1 MKVEIMLKGLP
12 VAVLGDADASRQALA
27 RYRRAGALVSHYEC
41 PEAFGESLSSA
52 AAAPEKLAPDQPAPE
67 KLAPDQCAPRAAAP
81 ARPALVA
88 VVRNPGNAAYDAAW
102 SPVVDRFRA
111 LGVPVVEEPPA
122 GPRGHVTLVGGGPG
136 SRGLLTVDAVEAL
149 RDADVV
155 LFDRLAPWRDLAELT
170 TGLLVDVGKLPGHHK
185 VPQDEINRL
194 LVEHA
199 VGRVDGSERT
209 AGAGRTGGAG
219 ANVVRLKGGDPF
231 VFGRGAEEAAACA
244 EAGVP
249 VRVVSGISSSIA
261 VPAAAGIPVTHR
273 NMSHAFTVVS
283 GHAPLS
289 DAEHR
294 HLAGL
299 AGEGGTVVVLMGIA
313 NLPHLAAGLGRA
325 GLTAQTPLAVVE
337 RGHQPGQRT
346 TLTTLGAATVDTA
359 GCANPAVIVIGE
371 VVRLAADGTGA
382 AALAAG
388 LVGAA

>member
-1 MKVEIMLKGLP
+1 MQVEITLDGAP
-12 VAVLGDADASRQALA
+12 VVLLGEADASRQALA
-27 RYRRAGALVSHYEC
+27 RYRKAGATVAHFDSPTAYLRS
-41 PEAFGESLSSA
+41 AFTTVT
-52 AAAPEKLAPDQPAPE
+52 P
-67 KLAPDQCAPRAAAP
+67 P

-88 VVRNPGNAAYDAAW
+88 VVRRPPGSGSRGRGAHDGAW
-102 SPVVDRFRA
+102 APVLDHYRRI
-111 LGVPVVEEPPA
+111 GVPLVEEPPA

-155 LFDRLAPWRDLAELT
+155 LFDRLAPWRELEELT
-170 TGLLVDVGKLPGHHK
+170 TAQLVDVGKLPGHHK
-185 VPQDEINRL
+185 VPQEEINRL
-194 LVEHA
+194 IVDHA
-199 VGRVDGSERT
+199 L
-209 AGAGRTGGAG
+209 GRTGGSDPTGAG

-273 NMSHAFTVVS
+273 NVSHSFTVIS
-283 GHAPLS
+283 GHAPLT

-299 AGEGGTVVVLMGIA
+299 AAEGGTVVVLMGIA
-313 NLPHLAAGLGRA
+313 NLPHLAAGLRRA
-325 GLTAQTPLAVVE
+325 GLARETPLAVVE
-337 RGHQPGQRT
+337 RGHQAGQRT
-346 TLTTLGAATVDTA
+346 TLTELGGAELDTA

-371 VVRLAADGTGA
+371 VVRVAGSATGEM
-382 AALAAG
+382 ALAAG